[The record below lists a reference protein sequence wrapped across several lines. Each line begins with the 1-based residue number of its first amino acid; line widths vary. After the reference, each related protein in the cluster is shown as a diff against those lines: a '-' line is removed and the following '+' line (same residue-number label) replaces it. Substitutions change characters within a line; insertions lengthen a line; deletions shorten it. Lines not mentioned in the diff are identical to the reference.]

1 MVILVFILACGFPF
15 PKPHISLPVAT
26 IAYSSDSAFLYL
38 AGIVPSPPQI
48 TLPSDRPIFPY
59 SIIPGG
65 ARNRRELQSALA
77 ADPVAAHHYSD
88 FRVQSAS
95 LVRLSAARKVYVS
108 YRLGNRVFWTKQ
120 KVTLHSGEPVLTD
133 GTHFARARCG
143 NRISLLPGPTSSA
156 EPAAA
161 TLGGPVF
168 PSRFPAAPDMLPAA
182 PIWINTARSPEILSA
197 STTTPL
203 PPGPGPGPGGGFIPQ
218 PFYPPFC
225 CGIGGPPGTAGGSGG
240 LPQPGPP
247 PIIIPSGPPPTAVP
261 EPLAFTLL
269 CAGCAALFLIL
280 KNSPAPTRSRS
291 LTRR

>member
-1 MVILVFILACGFPF
+1 MVILVSFLACGFPL
-15 PKPHISLPVAT
+15 PKPRVSLPIAT

-38 AGIVPSPPQI
+38 AGIAPYSPQI
-48 TLPSDRPIFPY
+48 TPADRPIFPY

-65 ARNRRELQSALA
+65 ARNSRELQSALA

-95 LVRLSAARKVYVS
+95 LVRLPATRKVYVS
-108 YRLGNRVFWTKQ
+108 YRLGNRVFWSKQ
-120 KVTLHSGEPVLTD
+120 KVTLPSGEPVLTD
-133 GTHFARARCG
+133 GTHLARARCG
-143 NRISLLPGPTSSA
+143 NRISLLPGVTSSA

-182 PIWINTARSPEILSA
+182 PIWINSAMSPEILSA
-197 STTTPL
+197 SRTTPL
-203 PPGPGPGPGGGFIPQ
+203 PSGPGSGPAAGFIPQ

-225 CGIGGPPGTAGGSGG
+225 CGIGGPPGTAGGPGG

-247 PIIIPSGPPPTAVP
+247 PVIIPGGPPPTAVP
-261 EPLAFTLL
+261 EPLAFSLL

-280 KNSPAPTRSRS
+280 KNSPAPNRSR
-291 LTRR
+291 

>member
-1 MVILVFILACGFPF
+1 MVILVSLLACGFPF

-26 IAYSSDSAFLYL
+26 IAYNSDSAFLYL
-38 AGIVPSPPQI
+38 AGIGPSSPQI

-65 ARNRRELQSALA
+65 AHDSRELQSALA

-133 GTHFARARCG
+133 GTHFARTRCG
-143 NRISLLPGPTSSA
+143 NRISLLPGVTSSA

-182 PIWINTARSPEILSA
+182 PIWINTAMSPEILSA

-203 PPGPGPGPGGGFIPQ
+203 PPGAGPGPGGGFIPQ

-225 CGIGGPPGTAGGSGG
+225 CGIGGPPGTAGGPGG

-247 PIIIPSGPPPTAVP
+247 PIIIPSGPPPTSVP

-269 CAGCAALFLIL
+269 CAGCVALFLIL

-291 LTRR
+291 LTQR